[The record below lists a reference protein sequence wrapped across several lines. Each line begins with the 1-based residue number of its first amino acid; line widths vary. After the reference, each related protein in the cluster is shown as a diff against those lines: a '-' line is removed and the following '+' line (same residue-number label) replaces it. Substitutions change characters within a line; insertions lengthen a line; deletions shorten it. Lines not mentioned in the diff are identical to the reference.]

1 MKTDAQKT
9 FKKDVGKR
17 IKEVRIEKGISQL
30 ALGRACNCTA
40 SKISRIETGDYDNL
54 TVDDIK
60 SIADKLGVSMA
71 YLLGEANSKTRG
83 SDVSLRNIVRTITCA
98 LLKLLSEEERNELIK
113 GFHFVKW

>member
-30 ALGRACNCTA
+30 ALGGKRCTN

-60 SIADKLGVSMA
+60 GIADKLGVSMA
-71 YLLGEANSKTRG
+71 YLLGETNSRTRG